1 MSSVT
6 FSILDF
12 SWTKLPPWC
21 KLNTSWIASD
31 IASIALSCLA
41 IVTTCAAAYYSLKAV
56 PSAINLSSSAI
67 LSIVAVNSLSALAR
81 RS

>member
-1 MSSVT
+1 M
-6 FSILDF
+6 
-12 SWTKLPPWC
+12 
-21 KLNTSWIASD
+21 
-31 IASIALSCLA
+31 ASIALSCLA

-67 LSIVAVNSLSALAR
+67 LSIVLVNSVSALAR